1 MTAAS
6 FAQQAP
12 SLTIAD
18 GIRRLRHEGVSRLML
33 EAIGIVNPRRIK
45 AFRETEGRRAKTDR
59 LDARLIAR
67 FALVM
72 IDEIRPLSSAE
83 QQALKALS
91 PVDRDGRDREDAAQ
105 AGGRAHAVGK
115 PPHPLLDEVCERIRR
130 DAGSVLP
137 AHATLVTQMA
147 R

>member
-1 MTAAS
+1 MASAGSGTRVLAAS
-6 FAQQAP
+6 CWRRSA
-12 SLTIAD
+12 SL
-18 GIRRLRHEGVSRLML
+18 IRAASR
-33 EAIGIVNPRRIK
+33 P
-45 AFRETEGRRAKTDR
+45 FRETGGRRAKTDR